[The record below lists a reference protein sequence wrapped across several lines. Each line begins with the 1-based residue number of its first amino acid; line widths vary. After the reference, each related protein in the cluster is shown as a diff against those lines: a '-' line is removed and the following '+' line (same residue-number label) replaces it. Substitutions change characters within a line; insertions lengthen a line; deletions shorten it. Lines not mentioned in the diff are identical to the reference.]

1 MLLQMQRLCFLCIT
15 KMNLVDTYLIFLV
28 TAQMSYYSNSL
39 IKYNNFIQKIMHA
52 L

>member
-1 MLLQMQRLCFLCIT
+1 MLLQMQRLCFLCIAHI
-15 KMNLVDTYLIFLV
+15 NLVDTDFIFLV
-28 TAQMSYYSNSL
+28 TAQMSYPNSL